1 MQSKRVAWLRED
13 EKVNILKYH
22 LDFTLAKQI
31 ILNNLSISIENIH
44 GDNTYIGLT
53 DNMKEVLYVY
63 CIDEDGLSR
72 IVMARRASVIEQN
85 AFFDLISGVNNE
97 EN

>member
-1 MQSKRVAWLRED
+1 MQSKRVAWLKDD
-13 EKVNILKYH
+13 EQENILKYD

-31 ILNNLSISIENIH
+31 ILNELSISVDNIH
-44 GDNTYIGLT
+44 RDCSYIGLT

-63 CIDEDGLSR
+63 CIDEDGISR
-72 IVMARRASVIEQN
+72 IVMARRATPLEKN
-85 AFFDLISGVNNE
+85 AFFDLISGAQNE